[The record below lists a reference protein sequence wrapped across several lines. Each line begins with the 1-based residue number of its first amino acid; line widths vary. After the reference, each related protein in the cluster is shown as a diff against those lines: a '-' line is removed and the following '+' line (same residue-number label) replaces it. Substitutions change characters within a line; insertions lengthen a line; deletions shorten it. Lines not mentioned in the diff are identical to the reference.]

1 LNSTKEPIVLNAFF
15 STNSTPLIALHGW
28 GMNASVWQPLSAYLP
43 ENLEFRCLD
52 LPGHGQTELLDNNEF
67 ETAVEWLAAQFE
79 GRCHLLGWSMGG
91 LLAQAFALKYPE
103 RVASLSLVAST
114 PCFVQQADW
123 QCGMETAV
131 LAQFAQALKENQ
143 NTTIRRF
150 IGLQFMGESATAK
163 LQKVLLQSVLAR
175 PASAM
180 ALERGIQWLQEAD
193 YRQSLSHLP
202 PSHWM
207 FGTLDRLIPP
217 EAGAVV
223 AEQLVAG
230 QVDYFEGCG
239 HAPFMTQP
247 QQFAE
252 RLMEFIQ
259 AHTS

>member
-1 LNSTKEPIVLNAFF
+1 MNAFF

-28 GMNASVWQPLSAYLP
+28 GMNASVWQSLSTYLP

-103 RVASLSLVAST
+103 RIASLSLVAST

-123 QCGMETAV
+123 QCGMEPAV

-163 LQKVLLQSVLAR
+163 LQKALLQSVLAR
-175 PASAM
+175 PASPM

-193 YRQSLSHLP
+193 YRQSLSRLP

-230 QVDYFEGCG
+230 RVDYFEGCG

>member
-1 LNSTKEPIVLNAFF
+1 MNAFF

-52 LPGHGQTELLDNNEF
+52 LPGHGRTELLDNNEF

-123 QCGMETAV
+123 QCGMEPAV
-131 LAQFAQALKENQ
+131 LTQFAQALKENQ

-163 LQKVLLQSVLAR
+163 LQKALLQSVLAR
-175 PASAM
+175 PASPM

-230 QVDYFEGCG
+230 RVDYFEGCG

>member
-1 LNSTKEPIVLNAFF
+1 MNAFF

-28 GMNASVWQPLSAYLP
+28 GMNASVWQPLDAYLP
-43 ENLEFRCLD
+43 DVLDFRCLN
-52 LPGHGQTELLDNNEF
+52 LPGHGQTELLDNNTF
-67 ETAVEWLAAQFE
+67 ELAVEWLATRFE
-79 GRCHLLGWSMGG
+79 GACHLLGWSMGG

-114 PCFVQQADW
+114 PCFVQKPDW
-123 QCGMETAV
+123 HCGMEPAV

-163 LQKVLLQSVLAR
+163 LQKSLLQSVLAQ
-175 PASAM
+175 PASAL

-193 YRQSLSHLP
+193 YRQSLGHLP

-217 EAGAVV
+217 EAGAVIADV
-223 AEQLVAG
+223 LIDG
-230 QVDYFEGCG
+230 QVGYFEGCG

-247 QQFAE
+247 QQFTE
-252 RLMEFIQ
+252 RLLQFIQ